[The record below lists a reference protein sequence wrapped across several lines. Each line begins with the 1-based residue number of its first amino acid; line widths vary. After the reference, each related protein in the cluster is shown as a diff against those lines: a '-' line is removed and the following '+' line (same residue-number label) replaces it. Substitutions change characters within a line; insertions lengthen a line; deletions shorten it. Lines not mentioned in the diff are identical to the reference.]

1 MTRPSIEEL
10 GVNIARLQAGLA
22 RTSIP
27 VDVTQAIA
35 TVTTLTT
42 GNVRTIGLW
51 WTDSTANLAAGAVFT
66 GTARDAGTA
75 TALNN
80 SRFVGRTFS
89 DQAGTLFIEQSRDGT
104 VWRGPAGIAVAANEV
119 REFNVTIITRFVRVR
134 YLNGATAQTAFELLS
149 ALQGI

>member
-1 MTRPSIEEL
+1 MTRPSTEEL
-10 GVNIARLQAGLA
+10 WTNIARLQASLA

-35 TVTTLTT
+35 TLTT

-51 WTDSTANLAAGAVFT
+51 FTDSTANLAAAATFT
-66 GTARDAGTA
+66 GVSRDAGTA

-89 DQAGTLFIEQSRDGT
+89 DQAGTLFIEQSRDGA
-104 VWRGPAGIAVAANEV
+104 VWRGPPGIAVAINEV
-119 REFNVTIITRFVRVR
+119 REFNVPVITRFVRVR
-134 YLNGATAQTAFELLS
+134 YVNGATAQTVFELLS